1 MFITYA
7 LLYSFFDFPGYGDR
21 CDAALQHAEVKG
33 RRKSYLAQ
41 QIVLPL
47 ESFHPLALISLT
59 DALTLPHSFLNK
71 FPQFSHP
78 LTIKK
83 QASE

>member
-21 CDAALQHAEVKG
+21 CDASLQHAEVNGRPKG
-33 RRKSYLAQ
+33 YLAQ

-47 ESFHPLALISLT
+47 ESFHPLAHISLT
-59 DALTLPHSFLNK
+59 HAFTARI
-71 FPQFSHP
+71 PQQISPVFTPSDHKE
-78 LTIKK
+78 TG
-83 QASE
+83 Q